1 MPIFTFTALN
11 DPLAIDGAF
20 AGTLA
25 YGINAS
31 GQVVGS
37 YNDNIGGGTHGFLY
51 SGGTYTTLDVPD
63 AGANGT
69 TVAQSINGL
78 GQIAGYYNN
87 GAGIAFGFIQLGSN
101 HYRPIFPPNL
111 NDVEKAHAVNSLGE
125 VVGEYTENGITH
137 GFIYLTGLLLLF
149 PLDFTAGNILYGI
162 NEAGTIVV
170 GENTNGTGFLDTA
183 SGLYPI
189 QDPLGTNGTV
199 VQGVNNAGQV
209 VGYYFDASNRA
220 HGFLYTGGP
229 ANGTY
234 TTIDVGAHGTFVT
247 GINDKGEMVGYFLDL
262 FNHYHGFVASFQPNP
277 APAAGTTAA
286 MILRGANSSASVA
299 GQYEIYDI
307 GNNAILAGY
316 SLGTVGTDFA
326 FAGLGRFF
334 DGDTVDMML
343 RSSST
348 GAFEVYDISNN
359 NITNAASL
367 GAVGLNWQVAGFTD
381 FNGDGMSDMM
391 LPNSGTGAFQVYNIS
406 NNSIIN
412 SSSVGTVG
420 LDWQVGGFGNF
431 ASLGESDMV
440 MRNIKTG
447 ALEIYD
453 INNNQIANAFS
464 IGMVGLEW
472 QFSGVGDFS
481 SNPGETDLLMRNSKT
496 GGLEVYDIANNLIAG
511 AAFLGTV
518 GLDWQ
523 FAGIAPVH
531 AAGAADLVL
540 RNVNTGAFEAYD
552 IANNQLTGAAP
563 LGSVGLDWQLGGL
576 GVDPPIDDSGDAA
589 ALVQAMAGFGGGN
602 GAADG
607 LNAGLLNADAS
618 QQQFLTTP
626 QHG

>member
-209 VGYYFDASNRA
+209 VGYYLDASNRA

-343 RSSST
+343 R
-348 GAFEVYDISNN
+348 
-359 NITNAASL
+359 
-367 GAVGLNWQVAGFTD
+367 
-381 FNGDGMSDMM
+381 
-391 LPNSGTGAFQVYNIS
+391 NSGTGAFQVYNIS

-496 GGLEVYDIANNLIAG
+496 GGLEVYDIANNQIAG

-540 RNVNTGAFEAYD
+540 RNVNTGVFEAYD